1 MVLTPT
7 HRLTL
12 SSMSKSA
19 FTPLL
24 LLLGIWLLA
33 ACGPSKDKARFEGK
47 LENISD
53 AEFYAYT
60 DDGTSDRFDTIRI
73 TDGSFVY
80 ERKLSGPVLL
90 TLLYPNF
97 TQSYVILQPGKTVKM
112 RGDASKIGEA
122 SITGTEDNELL
133 TDFNHANASVSE
145 NNRRMAAAEF
155 VRSHASSLAAVAVFR
170 KYFAQVEQPDA
181 RKALPLLDELLK
193 AQPQSQGLRY
203 LDAYLRP
210 ILKAGTGQP
219 MPQFTASTLDGKTV
233 STKDFAGQPYVVV
246 SFASWNSKSVAFLRQ
261 LKSLLRETGMRP
273 WRCLLLSVDVDAKQ
287 CRDALRQDSISWPV
301 VCDEQA
307 FRSQLIRQLGANR
320 VPSCFLVNAQGR
332 IIARDIVDIDQLRQ
346 KLRQ

>member
-1 MVLTPT
+1 MY
-7 HRLTL
+7 
-12 SSMSKSA
+12 KSA
-19 FTPLL
+19 FTTLL
-24 LLLGIWLLA
+24 LLFCVWLLA
-33 ACGPSKDKARFEGK
+33 ACGPGKDKARFEGK
-47 LENISD
+47 LDNITD

-60 DDGTSDRFDTIRI
+60 DDGTADRFDTIHI

-80 ERKLSGPVLL
+80 ERKLSGPLLL

-97 TQSYVILQPGKTVKM
+97 TQSYVILHPGETVKM
-112 RGDASKIGEA
+112 KGDASKIGEA

-133 TDFNHANASVSE
+133 TDFNHANASVTE
-145 NNRRMAAAEF
+145 ANRRMAAAEF

-193 AQPQSQGLRY
+193 AQPQNQGLRH
-203 LDAYLRP
+203 LDANLRP
-210 ILKAGTGQP
+210 MLKAGTGQQ
-219 MPQFTASTLDGKTV
+219 MPQFTAQTLDGKTM
-233 STKDFAGQPYVVV
+233 STRDLAGQSYMVV

-273 WRCLLLSVDVDAKQ
+273 WRCLLLSVDVDAKA
-287 CRDALRQDSISWPV
+287 CREVLRQDSISWPV

-307 FRSQLIRQLGANR
+307 FRSPLVRQLGADR
-320 VPSCFLVNAQGR
+320 VPSCILVDAQGR
-332 IIARDIVDIDQLRQ
+332 IIARDLTEVDKLRQ